1 MRAAR
6 SSDESAARATRNPAA
21 GVNVAG
27 YAASARR
34 WAAAWQLT
42 GLILP
47 AVTVFAF
54 HARWVSGHFSHDGYL
69 CDSGWFAFLMEHT
82 DPWMRNPRAVV
93 GQACAGVNAPT
104 YLAHHLS
111 PHLWLFGAP
120 FSLLRVPGTDILAYH
135 QGLFFALVVLA
146 FGLVATA
153 VPLRLPERI
162 PGVVAVVAVAVAGNA
177 ALQAAAYPHFEIAL
191 IGLASLAIAAGVR
204 GYQWL
209 FLLSLAWLP
218 LIREDGGLYVTL
230 VALAFIAIESGDDRR
245 GGRRCAK
252 LALVAGLGALAS
264 AVAFFVKA
272 TYFPG
277 FEAFSINFAG
287 DGWRHVT
294 PAFVIERVRTTLTNW
309 NMAPVLIGSLVLAA
323 FDRRYLTGSLL
334 LSPLLVVHML
344 SIRPEHGRFTLYYAL
359 PWILAVLL
367 WLVVL
372 VRRMGASTARAFEKA
387 LVAGLALT
395 LSAPV
400 QALIGTSQQSWLV
413 VRQAFTRSVA
423 NVRLMT
429 AFARSVGPG
438 GGDRG
443 ERRCAS
449 MGIAAL
455 IPDDLNPQ
463 DVINPRTDLRTCR
476 ALLLLRG
483 DMHYEAL
490 LSRAENA
497 RFRKAM
503 ERENAE
509 LWIRT
514 VE

>member
-1 MRAAR
+1 M
-6 SSDESAARATRNPAA
+6 
-21 GVNVAG
+21 NVAG
-27 YAASARR
+27 EAASARR
-34 WAAAWQLT
+34 FASAWQLA
-42 GLILP
+42 GLILA
-47 AVTVFAF
+47 AVAVFAF
-54 HARWVSGHFSHDGYL
+54 HARWVFGHFSHDGYL

-93 GQACAGVNAPT
+93 GRACAGVNAAN

-120 FSLLRVPGTDILAYH
+120 FSLLRVPGTEILAYH
-135 QGLFFALVVLA
+135 QGFFFAFVVLA
-146 FGLVATA
+146 FGLIATA
-153 VPLRLPERI
+153 VPLAPRERMI
-162 PGVVAVVAVAVAGNA
+162 AAVPVVAVGVAGNA
-177 ALQAAAYPHFEIAL
+177 GLQAAAYPHFEIAL
-191 IGLASLAIAAGVR
+191 IGLAAVAIGAWVR
-204 GYQWL
+204 SYRGL
-209 FLLSLAWLP
+209 FLLCLAWLP

-230 VALAFIAIESGDDRR
+230 VAVACIAIDYGDDGRR
-245 GGRRCAK
+245 GRRGAT
-252 LALVAGLGALAS
+252 LALLAAFGGLAS
-264 AVAFFVKA
+264 AAAFFVKA

-277 FEAFSINFAG
+277 FEAFTLNFAG
-287 DGWRHVT
+287 ESWSHVT
-294 PAFVIERVRTTLTNW
+294 PAFVIERLRTTLTNW

-323 FDRRYLTGSLL
+323 FDRRYLTGVLL
-334 LSPLLVVHML
+334 LSPLLVVHMF

-359 PWILAVLL
+359 PWILAVLM

-372 VRRMGASTARAFEKA
+372 VRRMGASTARPFEKF
-387 LVAGLALT
+387 LVVGLSLM

-400 QALIGTSQQSWLV
+400 QALIGTPQQSWRV
-413 VRQAFTRSVA
+413 VGQAFTRPVV

-438 GGDRG
+438 GSDRG

-463 DVINPRTDLRTCR
+463 DVIDPKTDLRTCR
-476 ALLLLRG
+476 MLLLLRG
-483 DMHYEAL
+483 DMHYDPL
-490 LSRAENA
+490 IHRANRA
-497 RFRKAM
+497 GFRKAI

-509 LWIRT
+509 LWVRT